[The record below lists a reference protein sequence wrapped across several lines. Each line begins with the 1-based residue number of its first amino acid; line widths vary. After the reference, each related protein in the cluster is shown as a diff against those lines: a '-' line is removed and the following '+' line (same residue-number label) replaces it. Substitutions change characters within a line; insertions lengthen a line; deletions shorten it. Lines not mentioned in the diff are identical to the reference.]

1 MRGGRLTAVFSTAVL
16 LLAGAPAL
24 AHADTTDADG
34 TTSSAARQPVTVS
47 LPITTADTP
56 GRNGQN
62 GVITMRVGRSAP
74 IRVIVDTGFSG
85 LLLFPGA
92 WDRTPGGVKVGKTPG
107 SIVGPDG
114 SRIPGVMGSATM
126 TFSGATTVTA
136 LPFLQATGRQA
147 YLQAWEREG
156 VYGLLGLGTKGGGSM
171 VNPLTALP
179 GDLGL
184 RWSIHFDRNAAGEA
198 GRPGRL
204 VLGAVPPTD
213 AVMAFPMTSTGTN
226 ANGAALWNDQAIDA
240 CWKFGTM
247 AEMCVPTQFDAA
259 FTVMRAKGFAYNRL
273 PVNARGMLRP
283 GTRIEF
289 SAPDTA
295 FVGQSLVA
303 GNQASRNLVRV
314 ISTGSTKVIT
324 SNALYFDYTVTYNV
338 ATGHVY
344 LSDPVRRADAR

>member
-1 MRGGRLTAVFSTAVL
+1 MRRGRLTAVLASAAL
-16 LLAGAPAL
+16 LLAGTPAL
-24 AHADTTDADG
+24 AQADTTEADG
-34 TTSSAARQPVTVS
+34 ATSSAARQPITVS

-62 GVITMRVGRSAP
+62 GILTVRVGRSAP
-74 IRVIVDTGFSG
+74 MRVIVDTGFSG

-92 WDRTPGGVKVGKTPG
+92 WDHAPAGVRVGTTKT
-107 SIVGPDG
+107 SVVGPDG
-114 SRIPGVMGSATM
+114 SRIPGVKGSATM
-126 TFSGATTVTA
+126 TFGGATTVTSV
-136 LPFLQATGRQA
+136 PFVQATGRSP
-147 YLQAWEREG
+147 YLSAWERQG
-156 VYGLLGLGTKGGGSM
+156 VDGLLGIGTKGGGSM

-184 RWSIHFDRNAAGEA
+184 RWSLHFDRNIAGEA

-213 AVMAFPMTSTGTN
+213 AVMAFPMPAAGTN
-226 ANGAALWNDQAIDA
+226 ANGAALWNDQGIDA
-240 CWKFGTM
+240 CWKFGSM
-247 AEMCVPTQFDAA
+247 VEFCVPTQFDAA
-259 FTVMRAKGFAYNRL
+259 FTVMRVKGFAYDGL
-273 PVNARGMLRP
+273 PVDSRGMLRP
-283 GTRIEF
+283 GTRIDF

-314 ISTGSTKVIT
+314 MPAGTAKVIT

-344 LSDPVRRADAR
+344 LSDPVRKADAR

>member
-1 MRGGRLTAVFSTAVL
+1 MGLGRLTAAVATAAL
-16 LLAGAPAL
+16 FLAGVPAWV
-24 AHADTTDADG
+24 HADTTDVDAG
-34 TTSSAARQPVTVS
+34 TSSAAREPVTVS

-62 GVITMRVGRSAP
+62 GVVSMRVGRSAP

-85 LLLFPGA
+85 LLLFPGV
-92 WDRTPGGVKVGKTPG
+92 WDRTPAGVMIGNTRTSMVA
-107 SIVGPDG
+107 PDG
-114 SRIPGVMGSATM
+114 SRIPAVKGSATM
-126 TFSGATTVTA
+126 TFSGATTVTS
-136 LPFLQATGRQA
+136 LPFLQAVGNQA
-147 YLQAWEREG
+147 YLKAWEREG
-156 VYGLLGLGTKGGGSM
+156 VFGLLGIGTKGGGEM

-184 RWSIHFDRNAAGEA
+184 RWSIHFQRDAAGEA
-198 GRPGRL
+198 SRPGRL

-213 AVMAFPMTSTGTN
+213 AVMAFPMPSAGTS
-226 ANGAALWNDQAIDA
+226 ANGAALWDDQAIDA

-273 PVNARGMLRP
+273 PVDARGMLRP

-314 ISTGSTKVIT
+314 IPKGSTKVIT
-324 SNALYFDYTVTYNV
+324 SNSIYFDYTVTYNV
-338 ATGHVY
+338 ASGRVY
-344 LSDPVRRADAR
+344 LSDPVRKADAR